1 MAFSGS
7 NETNWPETEEIAK
20 AVSKSRSEVFREVL
34 SATFLERH
42 PKPSSVQNALMFD
55 PPRRVV
61 VFGQQDEC
69 SDLICETLRNNAY
82 IPLHLTVSFG
92 LDAQW
97 YSTFARFAQSCFI
110 DYDYLSYQVDPITFA
125 TKLRKD
131 HPDLPIILFSK
142 SFSANDFSAERSRI
156 CDASL
161 VRDFVADDVLRAM
174 DNAYSN
180 HMAYD
185 LLRNIDRH

>member
-1 MAFSGS
+1 MAFSCS
-7 NETNWPETEEIAK
+7 NETDWSVSDEMAN
-20 AVSKSRSEVFREVL
+20 AVSKSQSEVFREVL
-34 SATFLERH
+34 STTFLERH
-42 PKPSSVQNALMFD
+42 PKPATIENALMFD
-55 PPRRVV
+55 PARRVV
-61 VFGQQDEC
+61 VFGQQDDC

-161 VRDFVADDVLRAM
+161 ARDFVSDDVLKAM
-174 DNAYSN
+174 DNAFSN
-180 HMAYD
+180 HMAYE